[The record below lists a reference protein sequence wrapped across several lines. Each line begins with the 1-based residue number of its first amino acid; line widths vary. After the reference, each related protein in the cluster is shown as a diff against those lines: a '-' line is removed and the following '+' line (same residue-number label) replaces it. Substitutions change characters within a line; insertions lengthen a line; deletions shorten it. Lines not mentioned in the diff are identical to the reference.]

1 MPETVCARAA
11 PRVAVT
17 GATGFIG
24 AHLIDRLHRDGVGV
38 RALTR
43 TPRPPS
49 TRDSAVWV
57 DGDLASG
64 AGIECLVDGVDAVV
78 HCAGA
83 VRGARPRDFDRINV
97 DGTRRLAEVA
107 ARAGIGRF
115 LLLSSLAAREPQ
127 LSMYASSKRRGE
139 DAVKSDRYAWTIIR
153 PPAVYGPGDKELLP
167 LFKLMLSG
175 VAIVPGHSG
184 RTSLI
189 HVTDLVDAIAAW
201 LNAPPSRDACLELD
215 DGTPNG
221 YDWTEMIRIATEIR
235 GARIVRIDVPRAV
248 LGGIG
253 AINLGFG
260 RLFNQAP
267 MLTSGKARELFHRDW
282 VCRIDASRASFRW
295 TPTIRFAEGLRLS
308 FPSLQ

>member
-1 MPETVCARAA
+1 MSGSVCARAVT
-11 PRVAVT
+11 RVALT

-24 AHLIDRLHRDGVGV
+24 THLIDRLAADGVAV

-43 TPRPPS
+43 SPRA
-49 TRDSAVWV
+49 SAGDAPTWI

-64 AGIECLVDGVDAVV
+64 AGIERLVDGADTVV

-83 VRGARPRDFDRINV
+83 VRGARQQDFDRINV
-97 DGTRRLAEVA
+97 DGTRRLAEAA
-107 ARAGIGRF
+107 ARAGVERF
-115 LLLSSLAAREPQ
+115 LSLSSLAAREPQ
-127 LSMYASSKRRGE
+127 LSMYSSSKRRGE

-189 HVTDLVDAIAAW
+189 YVGDLVDAIVAW
-201 LNAPPSRDACLELD
+201 VHAPQIHGAILELD

-235 GARIVRIDVPRAV
+235 GARIVRINVPRAV
-248 LGGIG
+248 LAGVG
-253 AINLGFG
+253 AANLWFG
-260 RLFNQAP
+260 RLFDGAP
-267 MLTSGKARELFHRDW
+267 MLTSGKVRELFHRDW
-282 VCRIDASRASFRW
+282 VCRVDAARASLPW
-295 TPTIRFAEGLRLS
+295 TPAIRFAEGLRLS
-308 FPSLQ
+308 FASLR

>member
-1 MPETVCARAA
+1 MSEQVSARAA
-11 PRVAVT
+11 SRVALT

-24 AHLIDRLHRDGVGV
+24 THLIERLQRDHVAV

-43 TPRPPS
+43 
-49 TRDSAVWV
+49 SARRSIGDMLTWI

-64 AGIECLVDGVDAVV
+64 SGLERLLDGVDAVV

-83 VRGARPRDFDRINV
+83 VRGARQQDFDRINV
-97 DGTRRLAEVA
+97 DGTHLLAEAA
-107 ARAGIGRF
+107 ARAGVERF
-115 LLLSSLAAREPQ
+115 LSVSSLAAREPQ
-127 LSMYASSKRRGE
+127 LSMYSSSKRRGE
-139 DAVKSDRYAWTIIR
+139 DAVKSDRFAWTIVR

-189 HVTDLVDAIAAW
+189 YVADLVDAIAAW
-201 LNAPPSRDACLELD
+201 VQAPPMPGTILELD

-248 LGGIG
+248 LGGVG
-253 AINLGFG
+253 AVNSWVG
-260 RLFNQAP
+260 RLFGGAP
-267 MLTSGKARELFHRDW
+267 MLTSGKVRELFHRDW
-282 VCRIDASRASFRW
+282 VCRVDAARAAFPW
-295 TPTIRFAEGLRLS
+295 TPAIRFAEGLRLS
-308 FPSLQ
+308 FPSLR